1 MSCRSSMRLVSPPH
15 FARSSCTCTIR
26 HHTLRAMSGTVEQVL
41 SQERVCAARAHIH
54 RSDEATRARQVALSA
69 IPAPTGAEGARG
81 ARVAAMLDDA
91 GLASVEIDDVG
102 NVRGWHG
109 IRSTDS
115 RDGCVVLAAHLDT
128 VFGPDLDVSVARRG
142 TRLQGPGIADNA
154 RGLAALVAI
163 ADALSKTQI
172 TTRRPVLFA
181 ATVGEEGSGDLRGVR
196 HLLESSDGPSI
207 RPSSFIA
214 LDGAGIERIVHRA
227 LGVRRYRVTY
237 AGPGGHSWAAFG
249 VANPAHA
256 VGRAIEALARLPADG
271 AARTAHSVVRLGGG
285 TSLNSIPQEAWF
297 DVDLRSEDPRTLA
310 GLDHTVQALFTGAL
324 AEENRAR
331 VEGTA
336 PLTLDVRRV
345 GDRPSGQTP
354 RTHPLVQTAVAA
366 PLPPAVR
373 RVGARPSGLTPPTH
387 PLAQT
392 AVAATRAVGHEHQ
405 LACASTD
412 ANVPIALGVPA
423 VALGA
428 GGRAGGAPLPTE
440 GDEKDKRG
448 LDIERAPPLHARAGG
463 GG

>member
-15 FARSSCTCTIR
+15 FARSSCTRTIR

-41 SQERVCAARAHIH
+41 SHERVCAARAHVH
-54 RSDEATRARQVALSA
+54 RSDEATLARQGALSGM
-69 IPAPTGAEGARG
+69 PAPTSAEGARA
-81 ARVAAMLDDA
+81 ARVAAMLDAA
-91 GLASVEIDDVG
+91 GLASVEIDDGG

-163 ADALSKTQI
+163 ADSLSKTQI

-271 AARTAHSVVRLGGG
+271 AACTAHSVVRLGGG

-310 GLDHTVQALFTGAL
+310 GLDHTVQALFTAAL

-345 GDRPSGQTP
+345 GDRPSGLTP
-354 RTHPLVQTAVAA
+354 RTHPLV
-366 PLPPAVR
+366 
-373 RVGARPSGLTPPTH
+373 
-387 PLAQT
+387 QT

-428 GGRAGGAPLPTE
+428 GGR
-440 GDEKDKRG
+440 
-448 LDIERAPPLHARAGG
+448 GG
-463 GG
+463 GGGGARRATPPPGGMDKKTRRARPAGRPPSSSPPRWRKRASVPP